1 MCGIAGILSLSH
13 VALPESAATLERM
26 VATLTHRGP
35 DYRKVV
41 APAGGWYAIGHSRLK
56 IIDLSANGN
65 QPMSN
70 ETGKIWIVF
79 NGEIYN
85 FSELRSQL
93 QKAGHRF
100 SSRSDTEVV
109 VHLYEEYGLNCLD
122 YLDGDFAFCIV
133 DSENRRA
140 LIARDPFGVKP
151 LYYSIQN
158 GHLVFGSEIKAILR
172 HPSVHK
178 SLSLDGLNAY
188 LVHNATTAPHT
199 LFDGIHKLAPG
210 ERIVMAGS
218 DLRMERYYDLAGR
231 VKDKHDLTV
240 DEATE
245 RIRQLI
251 VNAVKKRMMSDV
263 PFGAFLSGGVDS
275 STIAAIMADLHT
287 APLHTFSASFAGDK
301 KKELSY
307 AGYVAELF
315 KTEHHEVVITE
326 DQLIDGIK
334 QIAAINDD
342 PVNTHDSIL
351 SYYISR
357 NARQHGIV
365 VMESGEGADELFW
378 GYQSYYKKHNRLS
391 NKRLDMRLIRTFTRS
406 RAFGRFIHLSKY
418 VPADR
423 IQTFLMNLFS
433 FLASHAYYTDFEE
446 NFSYALKGRL
456 LNTSQ
461 TNRVDGQN
469 WHNID
474 GIQWDK
480 IDTDQFMYLYYE
492 NEVNTRM
499 TELLLMR
506 TDKMT
511 MANSVEARVPF
522 LDKELIE
529 FILTLPTEMRLG
541 NGVTKSLL
549 KRAMTGTLP
558 ERIIN
563 RQKVGF
569 GGGAYN
575 TATPGV
581 RSFMRRRLL
590 EQDEFNNF
598 FNFDFIQ
605 YLLDENDR
613 TNGKQYVWQLW
624 NLLFLK
630 LWYQNWMA
638 G

>member
-1 MCGIAGILSLSH
+1 MCGIAGILSLSQS
-13 VALPESAATLERM
+13 ALPESRSILERM
-26 VATLTHRGP
+26 VSTLTHRGP
-35 DYRKVV
+35 DHRSIM
-41 APAGGWYAIGHSRLK
+41 APDVGWYAIGHTRLK
-56 IIDLSANGN
+56 IIDLSSNGN

-70 ETGKIWIVF
+70 EDGTIWIVF

-85 FSELRSQL
+85 FSGLRSQL

-100 SSRSDTEVV
+100 RSHSDTEVV
-109 VHLYEEYGLNCLD
+109 IHLYEEYGLNCLD

-133 DSENRRA
+133 DSESRRA

-158 GHLVFGSEIKAILR
+158 GHLIFGSEIKAILQ

-178 SLSLDGLNAY
+178 SLSLDGLNSY
-188 LVHNATTAPHT
+188 LVHNATAAPYT
-199 LFDGIHKLAPG
+199 LFEGIYKLAPG
-210 ERIVMAGS
+210 DRIVINGS
-218 DLRMERYYDLAGR
+218 NYRMKRYYDLAAR
-231 VKDKHDLTV
+231 VKVKNELTV

-263 PFGAFLSGGVDS
+263 PFGAFLSGGMDS
-275 STIAAIMADLHT
+275 STIAAILADIHS

-301 KKELSY
+301 KTELSY
-307 AGYVAELF
+307 AGYVADLF
-315 KTEHHEVVITE
+315 KTEHHEIVITE
-326 DQLIDGIK
+326 NQLIDGIG

-351 SYYISR
+351 SYYISQ

-378 GYQSYYKKHNRLS
+378 GYQSYFKKHNRLT
-391 NKRLDMRLIRTFTRS
+391 NKRLDLRLIRKFTRS
-406 RAFGRFIHLSKY
+406 RAFGSFIHLSKH
-418 VPADR
+418 VQVAR
-423 IQTFLMNLFS
+423 IQTFLMNLIS

-446 NFSYALKGRL
+446 NFSYALKRGL
-456 LNTSQ
+456 LSTHL
-461 TNRVDGQN
+461 TNRIDGQK

-474 GIQWDK
+474 EIQWDK

-511 MANSVEARVPF
+511 MANSVETRVPF
-522 LDKELIE
+522 LDKDLIE
-529 FILTLPTEMRLG
+529 FILTLPTDMRLG
-541 NGVTKSLL
+541 DGVTKSLL
-549 KRAMTGTLP
+549 KRAMADKLP
-558 ERIIN
+558 ECIIN

-575 TATPGV
+575 TATPAV
-581 RSFMRRRLL
+581 RSFMRCRLL
-590 EQDEFNNF
+590 EQDEFNDLLNF
-598 FNFDFIQ
+598 EFIQ
-605 YLLDENDR
+605 YLLHENDR